1 MTGQP
6 TDYARLLRLQ
16 RVIKAM
22 RERDL
27 AEARNRTATAE
38 RSLEELN
45 RMFDE
50 GGPIVGLFPDLLA
63 NYFQTTLSEKADAER
78 QVKASGDE
86 LLKEKKKLET
96 IENRYGEQR
105 TSETRRDEAVAQAET
120 LDQRLAR
127 QLSAS
132 SKIGKI
138 S

>member
-1 MTGQP
+1 MSGQP

-27 AEARNRTATAE
+27 AEAKNRTATAN
-38 RSLEELN
+38 RSLEELG
-45 RMFDE
+45 RMMHE

-63 NYFQTTLSEKADAER
+63 SYFETTLAEKADAER

-96 IENRYGEQR
+96 IENRHGEQR

-127 QLSAS
+127 RLSAS
-132 SKIGKI
+132 SKIGKL